1 MNPLQI
7 IFEDENILVID
18 KPFGIVVNG
27 VKSYKGFT
35 LQDMIEEKINASGVS
50 ADSEFRQR
58 SGIVHRIDKETSG
71 IVLVAKNEPAFIHLK
86 NQFLTR
92 TIEKEY
98 KAVVCGKVEFENIEI
113 NAPIGR
119 NPNNFIKMA
128 IVGDERQSLTLV
140 RRDSEKIFGELT
152 YTSVTVYPKTGRTHQ
167 IRVHLASIKHPV
179 AGDPLYAGKS
189 LYALSFEIFK
199 RMMLHARKILFQSP
213 TSNELVSFESPLPK
227 EFRQGSGPGPILA

>member
-1 MNPLQI
+1 MNNALQI
-7 IFEDENILVID
+7 IFEDDNILVID
-18 KPFGIVVNG
+18 KPAGVVVNS
-27 VKSYKGFT
+27 VESYKGLT
-35 LQDMIEEKINASGVS
+35 LQDLIKEKINVAKVLE
-50 ADSEFRQR
+50 DSEFRQR

-71 IVLVAKNEPAFIHLK
+71 IVLVAKNETAFLHLK
-86 NQFLTR
+86 NQFLRR

-128 IVGDERQSLTLV
+128 IVSDGKQSLTLV
-140 RRDSEKIFGELT
+140 TRESERVFGEYT

-199 RMMLHARKILFQSP
+199 RMMLHAYKISFQSP
-213 TSNELVSFESPLPK
+213 TSNEVVAFESPLPK
-227 EFRQGSGPGPILA
+227 GF

>member
-1 MNPLQI
+1 MNNTLQI
-7 IFEDENILVID
+7 IFEDDNILVID
-18 KPFGIVVNG
+18 KPAGVVVNS
-27 VKSYKGFT
+27 VESYKGLT
-35 LQDMIEEKINASGVS
+35 LQDLIKEKINVAKVLE
-50 ADSEFRQR
+50 DSEFRQR

-71 IVLVAKNEPAFIHLK
+71 IVLVAKNETAFLHLK
-86 NQFLTR
+86 NQFLRR

-128 IVGDERQSLTLV
+128 IVSDGKQSLTLV
-140 RRDSEKIFGELT
+140 TRESERVFGEYT

-199 RMMLHARKILFQSP
+199 RMMLHAYKISFQSP
-213 TSNELVSFESPLPK
+213 TSNEVVAFESPLPK
-227 EFRQGSGPGPILA
+227 GF

>member
-1 MNPLQI
+1 MNNALQI
-7 IFEDENILVID
+7 IFEDDNILVID
-18 KPFGIVVNG
+18 KPARVVVNS
-27 VKSYKGFT
+27 VESYKGLT
-35 LQDMIEEKINASGVS
+35 LQDLIKEKINVAKVLE
-50 ADSEFRQR
+50 DSEFRQR

-71 IVLVAKNEPAFIHLK
+71 IVLVAKNETAFLHLK
-86 NQFLTR
+86 NQFLRR

-128 IVGDERQSLTLV
+128 IVGDEKQSLTLV
-140 RRDSEKIFGELT
+140 KRESEKVFGEYT

-199 RMMLHARKILFQSP
+199 RMMLHAYKISFQSP
-213 TSNELVSFESPLPK
+213 TSNEVVAFESPLPK
-227 EFRQGSGPGPILA
+227 GF

>member
-1 MNPLQI
+1 MNPLEVL
-7 IFEDENILVID
+7 FEDENILVIN
-18 KPFGIVVNG
+18 KPAGIVVNG
-27 VKSYKGFT
+27 VESYKGLT
-35 LQDMIEEKINASGVS
+35 LQDMIEDKINVLGMGE
-50 ADSEFRQR
+50 DSEFKQR
-58 SGIVHRIDKETSG
+58 LGIVHRIDKETSG

-86 NQFLTR
+86 GQFLKR

-119 NPNNFIKMA
+119 NPDNFIKMA
-128 IVGDERQSLTLV
+128 IVSGERESLTLV
-140 RRDSEKIFGELT
+140 RRDNERVFGEYT

-167 IRVHLASIKHPV
+167 IRVHLTSIKHPV

-199 RMMLHARKILFQSP
+199 RMMLHARKISFQSP
-213 TSNELVSFESPLPK
+213 TSKELVSFESPMPK
-227 EFRQGSGPGPILA
+227 EFDLV